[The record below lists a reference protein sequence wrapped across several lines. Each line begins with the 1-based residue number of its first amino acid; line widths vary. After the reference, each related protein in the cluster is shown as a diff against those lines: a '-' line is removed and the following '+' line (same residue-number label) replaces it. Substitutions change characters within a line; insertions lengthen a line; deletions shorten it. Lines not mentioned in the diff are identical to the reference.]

1 MLILKAILAAITTYA
16 ILTTALYMI
25 IKKAEIKIVL
35 KEKEKENEN
44 VK

>member
-1 MLILKAILAAITTYA
+1 MKTIIAALTIYAVITTF
-16 ILTTALYMI
+16 IYMV